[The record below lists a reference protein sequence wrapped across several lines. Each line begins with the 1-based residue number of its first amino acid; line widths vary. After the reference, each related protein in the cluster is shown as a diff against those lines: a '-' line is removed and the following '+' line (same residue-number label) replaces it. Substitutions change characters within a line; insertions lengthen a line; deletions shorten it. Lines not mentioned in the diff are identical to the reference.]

1 MQQHATFQVI
11 NFLRQLS
18 SIKSVIHLQNK
29 LNMKYQFGILFLAVI
44 FSAAVISSCAGK
56 KDSPQPA
63 STSTTNVSTTPVDK
77 GWTFESTPFFTDEF
91 SITGK
96 PDTTKWTYDIGGG
109 GWGNNE
115 LEYYTNLAGNASV
128 SNGILSITAKKE
140 AYNNMNYTSARLV
153 SKGLG
158 SMLYGRIEVSAKLP
172 SGRGMWP
179 AVWMLSNDN
188 VYGSWP
194 KSGEIDVME
203 NVGYDPNPVY
213 FTIHTQLYNG
223 AIGTQKGGNKSMP
236 DASTVFHKYRVD
248 WTPYAVRGY
257 YDDVLLF
264 TYVNDGQGA
273 PSWPFDQKFHL
284 LLNIAVGG
292 NWGGIKGVDDSAFPT
307 SMQVDYVHFYKMIDK

>member
-1 MQQHATFQVI
+1 
-11 NFLRQLS
+11 
-18 SIKSVIHLQNK
+18 
-29 LNMKYQFGILFLAVI
+29 MKYQFGILFLAVI

>member
-1 MQQHATFQVI
+1 MQQHAAFQVI
-11 NFLRQLS
+11 NFSRQLS

-63 STSTTNVSTTPVDK
+63 STSTTSVSTTPVDK
-77 GWTFESTPFFTDEF
+77 SWTFESTPFFTDEF

>member
-1 MQQHATFQVI
+1 
-11 NFLRQLS
+11 
-18 SIKSVIHLQNK
+18 
-29 LNMKYQFGILFLAVI
+29 MKYQFGILFLAVI

-77 GWTFESTPFFTDEF
+77 SWTFETTPFFTDEF